1 MRLLLVEDD
10 DMLGNSLKRGLE
22 QAGHN
27 VEWVEDGEAALLATE
42 TSQFDLMLLDV
53 NLPKLSGIEVVRQ
66 LRQSASSHLP
76 VLMLTA
82 MDAIDYKV
90 QGLDSGADDYL
101 TKPFD
106 LAELLARI
114 RSLTRRAQE
123 RSGAS
128 LRCGDVELNPH
139 SRTVVKGG
147 GIVLLTAKELRV
159 CSLLME
165 RRNKIVS
172 KGEIE
177 ESLYGWNEEVDSNT
191 IEVTVY
197 NLRKKLGK
205 DFIQTLRGVGYMV
218 RS

>member
-10 DMLGNSLKRGLE
+10 DMLGSSLKRGLD

-27 VEWVEDGEAALLATE
+27 VEWVEDGEAALLATD

-53 NLPKLSGIEVVRQ
+53 NLPKLSGMEVVKK
-66 LRQSASSHLP
+66 LRQSGNKLP

-82 MDAIDYKV
+82 MDSLDYKV

-106 LAELLARI
+106 FEELLARI
-114 RSLTRRAQE
+114 RSLTRRAQD
-123 RSGAS
+123 RSDAV
-128 LRCGDVELNPH
+128 LRAGEIELNTTA
-139 SRTVVKGG
+139 RTLTKGSEA
-147 GIVLLTAKELRV
+147 IPLTAKELRV

-165 RRNKIVS
+165 RLNKIVS
-172 KGEIE
+172 KAEIE
-177 ESLYGWNEEVDSNT
+177 DSLYGWSEEVDSNT
-191 IEVTVY
+191 VEVTVY

-205 DFIQTLRGVGYMV
+205 EFIQTLRGVGYMV
-218 RS
+218 KA

>member
-10 DMLGNSLKRGLE
+10 DMLGGTLKRGLT
-22 QAGHN
+22 QAGHA
-27 VEWVEDGEAALLATE
+27 VEWVQDGEAALLATD
-42 TSQFDLMLLDV
+42 TSAFDLMLLDV
-53 NLPKLSGIEVVRQ
+53 NLPKLSGIDVVRR
-66 LRQSASSHLP
+66 LRQSGNNQLP

-82 MDAIDYKV
+82 MDALDYKV
-90 QGLDSGADDYL
+90 KGLDSGADDYL

-106 LAELLARI
+106 LEELLARI

-123 RSGAS
+123 RSDAL
-128 LRCGDVELNPH
+128 LRCGDIELNPH
-139 SRTVVKGG
+139 SRTVIRAGS
-147 GIVLLTAKELRV
+147 IVLLTAKELRV
-159 CSLLME
+159 CSMLME

-172 KGEIE
+172 KAEIE
-177 ESLYGWNEEVDSNT
+177 EALYGWNEEVDSNT
-191 IEVTVY
+191 VEVTIY